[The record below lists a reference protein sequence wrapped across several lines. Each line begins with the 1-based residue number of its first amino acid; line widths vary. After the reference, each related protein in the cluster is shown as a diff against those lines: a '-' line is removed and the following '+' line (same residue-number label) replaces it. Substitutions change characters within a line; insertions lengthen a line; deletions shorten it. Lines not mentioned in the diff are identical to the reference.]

1 MTGQPGAASS
11 PPAGFAVRV
20 ASPRDAGRISAL
32 YEASYSSP
40 DGRSPSDNYAFPQI
54 LSPEWVE
61 SVLETKMV
69 VWLVAEA
76 DSRVIGAAGL
86 LRGLGSREDGIAE
99 CFGLA
104 VEPGGRCRG
113 VGKRLLADLHEL
125 ALREAHVAIGE
136 MRTADPGAAQIVTKS
151 GFTPIG
157 FEPFVHRMLGRE
169 ESMVVVAILSPAV
182 LGQRRRTGATTPAV
196 RRLAEVVLE
205 PLGAPPLDVEI
216 KDATAPLP
224 RSWAGLRLKEL
235 DAEIGADLMRRLRG
249 AYADAPR
256 YVELRRM
263 DELGREHARR
273 KQRYFAGIFGDD
285 VVGCIHAAHNRHDYH
300 IRIESFALERQDV
313 QDPMLRAFVEL
324 VRRESDG
331 HPCIMATEL
340 TATNGSQQRALEA
353 AGFVAT
359 SYYPAFVVDRG
370 GRLDVVQYTR
380 LLGYTI
386 ADALGFLET
395 VKCPDAE
402 RLIRTI
408 AAEFE
413 RRADRADR
421 R

>member
-1 MTGQPGAASS
+1 MTVLSAPASAS
-11 PPAGFAVRV
+11 GFAVRV
-20 ASPRDAGRISAL
+20 ASPRDATRISAL

-54 LSPEWVE
+54 LSPGWVE

-69 VWLVAEA
+69 SWLVAET
-76 DSRVIGAAGL
+76 DDRVIGAAGL

-104 VEPGGRCRG
+104 VEPSARCHG

-125 ALREAHVAIGE
+125 ALREANVAIGE
-136 MRTADPGAAQIVTKS
+136 MRTADPGAAQVVTMC
-151 GFTPIG
+151 GFIPIG

-169 ESMVVVAILSPAV
+169 ESMVVVAILSPSV
-182 LGQRRRTGATTPAV
+182 LRQRCRVGTTTAAV
-196 RRLAEVVLE
+196 RRLAELVLK
-205 PLGAPPLDVEI
+205 PLGAPPLDVAFGEPTTTEGN
-216 KDATAPLP
+216 A
-224 RSWAGLRLKEL
+224 WVGLRLKEL
-235 DAEIGADLMRRLRG
+235 DAEIGADLMKRLRG
-249 AYADAPR
+249 ADADTPR

-273 KQRYFAGIFGDD
+273 KQRYFAGIVGDD
-285 VVGCIHAAHNRHDYH
+285 VVGCVHAAHNRHDYH
-300 IRIESFALERQDV
+300 LRVESFALETQAA
-313 QDPMLRAFVEL
+313 QDPMLRALVEL
-324 VRRESDG
+324 VRRESEG
-331 HPCIMATEL
+331 HPYVMATEL
-340 TATNGSQQRALEA
+340 TATNAAHQHALES

-359 SYYPAFVVDRG
+359 SYCPALVVDPG

-380 LLGYTI
+380 LLGYPI

-395 VKCPDAE
+395 VKWPEAV

-413 RRADRADR
+413 RRSGPRANR
-421 R
+421 